1 MNHTLNRDRHLDGL
15 ARRSFL
21 GTAMAMAAWP
31 VVLVCSGQAN
41 VTRTTVP
48 VECQDVMP
56 SPCDACARC
65 ASRFC
70 RFRTARLE
78 RSV

>member
-1 MNHTLNRDRHLDGL
+1 MHHTLNRERDLEGL

-21 GTAMAMAAWP
+21 GTAMVMAAWP
-31 VVLVCSGQAN
+31 VVWVCSGQES

-48 VECQDVMP
+48 VECEDTVP

-70 RFRTARLE
+70 RFRAARLG